1 VVPAPEP
8 EGGGSERRDAPGP
21 GPAPARE
28 EIGGMVLDQA
38 GWDELVAEG
47 LSLGITGFADQANG
61 PRLAAILH
69 RQVLRKRKAPAG
81 ADREGEGRP
90 GKMAKEADLAA
101 LADAVE
107 LHAKS
112 NKGRY
117 AQMVADLATRLEA
130 QEKARGV
137 QDAHQAGQVR
147 MAVATQDWKSP
158 ILRGQYDGLVP
169 LMQVALEAGDEKVVA
184 KIQEHMDILMVANRV
199 PNGPELMQRV
209 LEDRKDDRL
218 KVTEK
223 LFDAARQRE
232 VKEAKNMKALGF
244 QDPYASPYAPFSPSL
259 AAAQMP
265 PPAPLR
271 GGAASRYSFW
281 GSGGGAA
288 A

>member
-1 VVPAPEP
+1 
-8 EGGGSERRDAPGP
+8 
-21 GPAPARE
+21 
-28 EIGGMVLDQA
+28 
-38 GWDELVAEG
+38 
-47 LSLGITGFADQANG
+47 
-61 PRLAAILH
+61 
-69 RQVLRKRKAPAG
+69 
-81 ADREGEGRP
+81 
-90 GKMAKEADLAA
+90 

-112 NKGRY
+112 NEGRY

-169 LMQVALEAGDEKVVA
+169 LMQVALESGDEKVVA

-199 PNGPELMQRV
+199 PNGTELMQRV

-218 KVTEK
+218 KVTEQ

-271 GGAASRYSFW
+271 GGAATAF
-281 GSGGGAA
+281 GAA
-288 A
+288 AGAPWPNAYQHLLNLQQGSAGPGGQQLPFGLPPVHAPMRPQQLQLGGA